1 MSGYIRAGGAGGPA
15 GPAVVA
21 GGVVGGSPPGGAPV
35 EFTPGGVVTDSADPV
50 VPAAAVGAVVALA
63 PGVVVFVEDVVGV
76 VPVGAGVDPA
86 GVDPAGVDPAGVDPA
101 GVDPAGAGVVL
112 PPAEVVGMGIELR
125 TSSFLV
131 ST

>member
-21 GGVVGGSPPGGAPV
+21 GGVVGVSPPGGAPV

-86 GVDPAGVDPAGVDPA
+86 GVDPAG
-101 GVDPAGAGVVL
+101 AGVVL

>member
-21 GGVVGGSPPGGAPV
+21 GGVVGVSPPGGAPV

-86 GVDPAGVDPAGVDPA
+86 GVDPAGVDPAG
-101 GVDPAGAGVVL
+101 AGVVL